1 MPANL
6 EKNLIIAR
14 AWKVL
19 VNEQPQAITVIHDV
33 ELSASDS
40 MIDSRTSENCV
51 GLTLKPTY

>member
-1 MPANL
+1 M
-6 EKNLIIAR
+6 
-14 AWKVL
+14 L

-51 GLTLKPTY
+51 GLTLRPAY